1 MSQSILKIVSLLG
14 LSLTLIPSVMVFLGY
29 IEFPLHKTLM
39 LVGTLLWFF
48 SRPFTLE
55 NESS

>member
-29 IEFPLHKTLM
+29 IEFPLHKILM